1 MGILHLG
8 ERQRLRLFVRR
19 DAFGRFFS
27 MLVFVPRDRFNTE
40 NRRRIEAILR
50 SATGAAAIDYTT
62 RVSESV
68 LVRLHYMAYVDPA
81 GMPELDAHEVEMLL
95 VAATRSWADDLEEAL
110 SEELGEEV
118 GKRTFHRYRDA
129 FPPAYRA
136 DWVARSAVADIRYL
150 EELEDGDSLGI
161 SLYRPLEAGP
171 RMLRAKLY
179 RSGRALTLSDVLP
192 LFENMGV
199 EVADERPYEIVPR
212 DAERFWI
219 YDFGLTYAGH
229 GDLEADGVRKGFQ
242 DAFLRARRGEVESD
256 GYNRLV
262 LGAGL
267 SWREVTVLR
276 AIGKYL
282 RQAGTNFS
290 DSYVMDVLVAHPD
303 VVQLLVSL
311 FRARFDPR
319 REDRKDA
326 EEIAGRIDERDRRD
340 REPRPGPDPADV
352 PRGGAGDAADELLR
366 VRAGRRR
373 AWPPLVQAR
382 LVGAPVAAAAAPPLR
397 DLRLLA
403 ARGRGAPARRPGR
416 AWRAALVGPARG
428 LPHRGAR
435 PDEGADGQERRDR
448 AGRSE
453 GRVRG
458 QASARA
464 ARGPA
469 RRGGVLLPHVH
480 PRPARPH

>member
-27 MLVFVPRDRFNTE
+27 LLVFVPRDRFNTE

-50 SATGAAAIDYTT
+50 SASGAAAIDYTT

-110 SEELGEEV
+110 SEELGEEL
-118 GKRTFHRYRDA
+118 GNRTFHRYRDA

-150 EELEDGDSLGI
+150 EQLEDGDSLGI

-199 EVADERPYEIVPR
+199 EVADERPYEIGPR

-219 YDFGLTYAGH
+219 YDFGLTYAGL

-326 EEIAGRIDERDRRD
+326 EEIAGRIESAIDAIESLDQDQILRMFLGVVR
-340 REPRPGPDPADV
+340 
-352 PRGGAGDAADELLR
+352 DAADELLPSGPDGGAHAHLSFKLDSSELPWLPQPRPRFEIFVYSPAVEGVHLRGGR
-366 VRAGRRR
+366 V
-373 AWPPLVQAR
+373 
-382 LVGAPVAAAAAPPLR
+382 
-397 DLRLLA
+397 
-403 ARGRGAPARRPGR
+403 ARG
-416 AWRAALVGPARG
+416 G
-428 LPHRGAR
+428 LRW
-435 PDEGADGQERRDR
+435 
-448 AGRSE
+448 S
-453 GRVRG
+453 
-458 QASARA
+458 
-464 ARGPA
+464 
-469 RRGGVLLPHVH
+469 
-480 PRPARPH
+480 